1 MFGNKVTGLE
11 GTEVTLSAEA
21 ATVIGGGVVK
31 IGVGKYSEVLGLGQG
46 TTSGDKGVTRISP
59 SNPRPG
65 GENSTGTLPKFK
77 VLETPAEG
85 MTGK

>member
-1 MFGNKVTGLE
+1 V
-11 GTEVTLSAEA
+11 

-31 IGVGKYSEVLGLGQG
+31 PRVGKYSEALGLNHGII
-46 TTSGDKGVTRISP
+46 SGERGVTMVSP

-77 VLETPAEG
+77 VRETKIFNFIPDNGARNVSVEVTSG
-85 MTGK
+85 LQQR

>member
-1 MFGNKVTGLE
+1 MV
-11 GTEVTLSAEA
+11 A

-31 IGVGKYSEVLGLGQG
+31 PGVGKYSEALGLNHG
-46 TTSGDKGVTRISP
+46 TISGERGVTRISP

-77 VLETPAEG
+77 VRETPTEG
-85 MTGK
+85 ITGE